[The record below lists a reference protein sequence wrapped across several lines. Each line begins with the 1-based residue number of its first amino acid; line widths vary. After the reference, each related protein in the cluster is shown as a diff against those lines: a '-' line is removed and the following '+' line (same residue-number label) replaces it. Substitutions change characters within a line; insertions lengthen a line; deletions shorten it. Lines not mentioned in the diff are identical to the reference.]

1 MSPVGLCRA
10 ERESGLL
17 RASLISGTARGISMG
32 ERDLARISGALSD
45 RFGYRLGYEIN
56 MPRRKLDWVFYHRY
70 GEKPYTEGLPTKK
83 SVSIFIRNASDPCT
97 PCTFLCRGCG
107 DGSLRIGLTVVSPYG
122 IDSELTAEAAAESVG
137 DALGTGLEVEYAKR
151 GLMWNGYIPAA
162 VRRFSGSLLNLA
174 MLDYLHRMSG
184 VLSDFQY
191 PPKAAK

>member
-1 MSPVGLCRA
+1 MGICRA

-17 RASLISGTARGISMG
+17 RASLISGTARGISIG
-32 ERDLARISGALSD
+32 ERDLGRVTGLLSD
-45 RFGYRLGYEIN
+45 CFGYRLGHESNILG
-56 MPRRKLDWVFYHRY
+56 RKLDWVFYHRY
-70 GEKPYTEGLPTKK
+70 GERPYTEGLPTRK

-107 DGSLRIGLTVVSPYG
+107 DGSLRIGLTVMSPYG

-137 DALGTGLEVEYAKR
+137 DALGTRLEMEYAKR

-162 VRRFSGSLLNLA
+162 VRRFSGPLLNLA

-191 PPKAAK
+191 PPKPTK